1 LAYDGERADAQVLDQ
16 LETILRHVADEL
28 AGWRAR
34 AVKAEAELK
43 ESSGRGG
50 SAAKPDAETRNR
62 VADLEQENKTL
73 RQRVEAARGRVH
85 DLLSRLTFLEEQAR
99 EAGGNG
105 GVRSGAGGA
114 AAGGGG
120 GGGGGGKRSG
130 CRRRGPVSTK
140 KHAVKVMIGGEEYTV
155 RSDLPPEYT
164 REVAAYVDQALK
176 KVLSQGPIVETHKA
190 AILAALDITNE
201 LFQAKKGEREVAAR
215 LAALAD
221 DLTKLLPPAKRKAV
235 ISHPSS
241 VVG

>member
-1 LAYDGERADAQVLDQ
+1 M
-16 LETILRHVADEL
+16 
-28 AGWRAR
+28 
-34 AVKAEAELK
+34 
-43 ESSGRGG
+43 
-50 SAAKPDAETRNR
+50 
-62 VADLEQENKTL
+62 
-73 RQRVEAARGRVH
+73 
-85 DLLSRLTFLEEQAR
+85 
-99 EAGGNG
+99 
-105 GVRSGAGGA
+105 
-114 AAGGGG
+114 
-120 GGGGGGKRSG
+120 
-130 CRRRGPVSTK
+130 STK

-221 DLTKLLPPAKRKAV
+221 DLTKLLPPGKRRAV

-241 VVG
+241 VVS